1 MITPLFL
8 LYLPFLVQHTS
19 RISVSD
25 KIGLSNFIKSPMWYI
40 RAVSIGA
47 FEKRDFKTKY
57 KRERIIKSKKE
68 VALKNFSFVTN
79 SKATRNVIIEWPH
92 DFEKYHNSVIARVLL
107 TEFGQLV
114 VTEVLQH

>member
-1 MITPLFL
+1 
-8 LYLPFLVQHTS
+8 
-19 RISVSD
+19 
-25 KIGLSNFIKSPMWYI
+25 MWYI

-57 KRERIIKSKKE
+57 KRERII
-68 VALKNFSFVTN
+68 NFSFVTN

-114 VTEVLQH
+114 LNLLQH

>member
-1 MITPLFL
+1 
-8 LYLPFLVQHTS
+8 
-19 RISVSD
+19 
-25 KIGLSNFIKSPMWYI
+25 MWYI

-57 KRERIIKSKKE
+57 KRERII
-68 VALKNFSFVTN
+68 NFSFVTN
-79 SKATRNVIIEWPH
+79 SKAARNVIIEWPH

-114 VTEVLQH
+114 LNLLQH

>member
-1 MITPLFL
+1 
-8 LYLPFLVQHTS
+8 
-19 RISVSD
+19 
-25 KIGLSNFIKSPMWYI
+25 MWYI

-57 KRERIIKSKKE
+57 KRERII
-68 VALKNFSFVTN
+68 NFSFVTN

-107 TEFGQLV
+107 TEFGQLLLNL
-114 VTEVLQH
+114 LQH

>member
-1 MITPLFL
+1 
-8 LYLPFLVQHTS
+8 
-19 RISVSD
+19 
-25 KIGLSNFIKSPMWYI
+25 MWYI

-57 KRERIIKSKKE
+57 KRERII
-68 VALKNFSFVTN
+68 NFSFVTN